1 MITFDFYAYWNG
13 EEVATLF
20 SSVTG
25 LFGSSEYHTLLAV
38 AALAGFLAVAA
49 IAAVRYRAGDMV
61 QYFFAALLLYFVAFV
76 PKATVVVIDERVAF
90 TRAVEG
96 VPLGVAF
103 TAAVTSG
110 IGHWATEAFETAF
123 TDVDAAR
130 FSKFG
135 MAFPERAAEAVRNAG
150 PIVPEVRTFVKE
162 FVARCIAPEVADKPE
177 KLRELMAAPDIPT
190 LLQNKTWVNPARL
203 LMREGSVLYCSDAWG
218 TLEQELRTKEIPA
231 QEKLLATKLAGTEKD
246 VVVAMVRQAV
256 PESESLMYGVSRS
269 MEESLK
275 HSLLLNAI
283 PEGIRTTADRS
294 GTPLATAVQISK
306 SQGNLASEISYRTMQ
321 TLAASFLPKF
331 RNILEFILIAASPF
345 IFLSMI
351 IVGSEG
357 GKVYRMYFTLF
368 FWLAL
373 WAPMAAVVNFLILH
387 VDRQPMNLLVEQFGG
402 VTMAAMDLI
411 RSEGAT
417 SQAMAGYVMTLIP
430 VISFVIAKASDIGV
444 TSLAS
449 SVMNPAQSA
458 AAAQSS
464 SLAMGNV
471 SVGNV
476 SSGNVSANSTSMNAY
491 DASLKRVD
499 GARYQNTTA
508 WGTMTGDMSSGE
520 ITGMKV
526 EKTDLGFRAVTQ
538 MGDQDS
544 LTKNITNTTGY
555 GHTDSNGYT
564 HATNYAFGEN
574 STSGTS
580 TNLTTT
586 DSYGDTQTY
595 SSGYQWAS
603 TKGHN
608 DSVMFSHNQAQ
619 NFGEGE
625 SLSTGGR
632 AHVHGRSSDVTNWVQ
647 RINPWGKGKEPE
659 VPEGQNTPNVP
670 QTNEQTAA
678 SGQALPQAQS
688 TPQTSATQGVQS
700 GPQTQSTSQ
709 PFGGNSGAG
718 AGDLEAKDVGLA
730 DLGLG
735 DLTRG
740 VGGLANPNTIALPF
754 HAKGKKQS
762 KVPGGSKTPRGS
774 KVPSGKGHEETED
787 ENNEFSLNAKFEAN
801 TEARRRQS
809 IDVNR
814 SAGIANSLNDTD
826 SASNSN
832 SKEIRNSTSY
842 ATGENFAANNFTEER
857 HGTNTAV
864 GRNWTEEEK
873 NTRNKSRNNNTS
885 SGLIFQ
891 IDQERN
897 IMDFARD
904 IYPDASPEDIL
915 KYMSNAKQ
923 RNSIAN
929 AYYSMASGDGALNPK
944 LANPMKE
951 QEDHFEAEQVAQ
963 RTTASEDVAEAARVG
978 SDSHAIMSKANE
990 WDAPERPAAPPLPD
1004 AHEDPRR
1011 LAALDQRYLTLG
1023 MQSAVGSVM
1032 DEQMFPGATIWH
1044 SLHFGATYTSPEAA
1058 TEQLQNASK
1067 YSSSAQQQLID
1078 EGREITEKNNQ

>member
-20 SSVTG
+20 SSVSG
-25 LFGSSEYHTLLAV
+25 LFGSSAYHTLLAV

-110 IGHWATEAFETAF
+110 VGHWATEAFETAF

-150 PIVPEVRTFVKE
+150 PVVPEVRSLLKE
-162 FVARCIAPEVADKPE
+162 YVARCIAPEVADKPE

-203 LMREGSVLYCSDAWG
+203 LMHEGDIVYCSDAWG
-218 TLEQELRTKEIPA
+218 TLEEKIRTKELPA
-231 QEKLLATKLAGTEKD
+231 QEKLLTAKLAGTEKD
-246 VVVAMVRQAV
+246 VIVAMVRQAI

-294 GTPLATAVQISK
+294 GTPLAAAVQISK

-345 IFLSMI
+345 VFLSMI

-476 SSGNVSANSTSMNAY
+476 SSGNLSANSTAMNTY

-508 WGTMTGDMSSGE
+508 WGSVTGDMSTGAV
-520 ITGMKV
+520 TGMRI
-526 EKTDLGFRAVTQ
+526 EKSDLGFRAVTQ

-564 HATNYAFGEN
+564 HTGSYSYGGNT
-574 STSGTS
+574 SSGTS
-580 TNLTTT
+580 TNITTT
-586 DSYGDTQTY
+586 DGFGHTESY
-595 SSGYQWAS
+595 SSGYQWAVA
-603 TKGHN
+603 KGHN
-608 DSVMFSHNQAQ
+608 NSVMFSSGRTQ
-619 NFGEGE
+619 NVSEGE
-625 SLSTGGR
+625 TLTSGGR
-632 AHVHGRSSDVTNWVQ
+632 AQFNASFGELLNVAERLNPFAKSTEPQSSESQSTA
-647 RINPWGKGKEPE
+647 
-659 VPEGQNTPNVP
+659 NVP
-670 QTNEQTAA
+670 RTAEQTAGP
-678 SGQALPQAQS
+678 GQA
-688 TPQTSATQGVQS
+688 TPQTQTSSQTPAAPGIQNGSQAQTTPQPVVGNAGS
-700 GPQTQSTSQ
+700 GS
-709 PFGGNSGAG
+709 
-718 AGDLEAKDVGLA
+718 LEAKDVGLA
-730 DLGLG
+730 DVELG
-735 DLTRG
+735 DLMRG
-740 VGGLANPNTIALPF
+740 VGGLSNPNSIALPF

-762 KVPGGSKTPRGS
+762 KVPGGKEDQ
-774 KVPSGKGHEETED
+774 KGKDIHSNFG
-787 ENNEFSLNAKFEAN
+787 LNIRFDAK
-801 TEARRRQS
+801 TEAGHQYS
-809 IDVNR
+809 TNINR
-814 SAGIANSLNDTD
+814 AAGMSNGFNETD
-826 SASNSN
+826 SASNTNSN
-832 SKEIRNSTSY
+832 ETSHSTSY
-842 ATGENFAANNFTEER
+842 GSGENFAENNFAENR
-857 HGTNTAV
+857 HGTNIAT
-864 GRNWTEEEK
+864 GRNWAEEEK
-873 NTRNKSRNNNTS
+873 NARNKIRSNNTS
-885 SGLIFQ
+885 SGLSIQ

-897 IMDFARD
+897 IMGFARD
-904 IYPDASPEDIL
+904 MDPNASAETIL
-915 KYMSNAKQ
+915 KNLSNAEY

-929 AYYSMASGDGALNPK
+929 AYYSKASGDGALNPK
-944 LANPMKE
+944 LPNPMK
-951 QEDHFEAEQVAQ
+951 QEEKQFEDGRGAHTEMASKDVNAAEDKGYGNYAVMRGAN
-963 RTTASEDVAEAARVG
+963 RAAEPG
-978 SDSHAIMSKANE
+978 
-990 WDAPERPAAPPLPD
+990 RPAAPALPN

-1011 LAALDQRYLTLG
+1011 QEALDERYLALGVQAFIDSYMEGHMHPASVVLNTLFAWSTF
-1023 MQSAVGSVM
+1023 MSPEEFN
-1032 DEQMFPGATIWH
+1032 EQMRETA
-1044 SLHFGATYTSPEAA
+1044 
-1058 TEQLQNASK
+1058 K
-1067 YSSSAQQQLID
+1067 YNPSFRQELLD
-1078 EGREITEKNNQ
+1078 KGRQISEMNNQ

>member
-20 SSVTG
+20 SSVSG
-25 LFGSSEYHTLLAV
+25 LFGSSAYHTLLAV

-90 TRAVEG
+90 TRAVDG

-110 IGHWATEAFETAF
+110 VGHWATEAFETAF

-150 PIVPEVRTFVKE
+150 PVVPEVRSLLKE
-162 FVARCIAPEVADKPE
+162 YVARCVAPEVADKPE

-203 LMREGSVLYCSDAWG
+203 LMHEGDIVYCSDAWG
-218 TLEQELRTKEIPA
+218 TLEEKIRTKELPA
-231 QEKLLATKLAGTEKD
+231 QEKLLTAKLAGTEKD
-246 VVVAMVRQAV
+246 VIVAMVRQAI

-345 IFLSMI
+345 VFLSMI

-476 SSGNVSANSTSMNAY
+476 ASGNLSANSTSMNAY

-508 WGTMTGDMSSGE
+508 WGTVTTDLNTGAV
-520 ITGMKV
+520 TGMRI
-526 EKTDLGFRAVTQ
+526 EKSDLGFRAVTQ

-564 HATNYAFGEN
+564 HSTNYAFGEN

-586 DSYGDTQTY
+586 DSFGDAQTY
-595 SSGYQWAS
+595 TSGYQWAS

-632 AHVHGRSSDVTNWVQ
+632 AHVHGRGSDVTNWLQ

-659 VPEGQNTPNVP
+659 APGGLLTPNVP
-670 QTNEQTAA
+670 RTNEQTPNPGQADPQEAAPQAPATGEVQTGPLAQTASVSA
-678 SGQALPQAQS
+678 SG
-688 TPQTSATQGVQS
+688 
-700 GPQTQSTSQ
+700 
-709 PFGGNSGAG
+709 NAG
-718 AGDLEAKDVGLA
+718 TEVGSLEAKDVGLA

-740 VGGLANPNTIALPF
+740 VGGLANPNSIALPF

-762 KVPGGSKTPRGS
+762 KVPGGSKTPSGS

-801 TEARRRQS
+801 TEAGRRQS
-809 IDVNR
+809 TGINR

-842 ATGENFAANNFTEER
+842 AEGENFAANDFTEER
-857 HGTNTAV
+857 HGTNTAT
-864 GRNWTEEEK
+864 GRSWTEEEK
-873 NTRNKSRNNNTS
+873 NARNKIRSNNTS
-885 SGLIFQ
+885 SGLSIQ

-897 IMDFARD
+897 IMNFARD
-904 IYPDASPEDIL
+904 MDPNASPETIL
-915 KYMSNAKQ
+915 KNLSNAEL
-923 RNSIAN
+923 RSSIAN

-944 LANPMKE
+944 LPNPMKE
-951 QEDHFEAEQVAQ
+951 QDDKFEAGQAAQ
-963 RTTASEDVAEAARVG
+963 RTAASEDVADAERVG

-990 WDAPERPAAPPLPD
+990 WDAPERTVAPALPD

-1011 LAALDQRYLTLG
+1011 QKALDQRYLTLG

-1044 SLHFGATYTSPEAA
+1044 SFHFGATYTSPEAA
-1058 TEQLQNASK
+1058 TEQLQSASK
-1067 YSSSAQQQLID
+1067 YSSSVEQQLID

>member
-20 SSVTG
+20 SSVSG
-25 LFGSSEYHTLLAV
+25 LFGSSAYHTLLAV

-90 TRAVEG
+90 TRAVDG

-110 IGHWATEAFETAF
+110 VGHWATEAFETAF

-150 PIVPEVRTFVKE
+150 PIVPEVRSLLKE
-162 FVARCIAPEVADKPE
+162 FVARCVAPEVADKPE

-203 LMREGSVLYCSDAWG
+203 LMHEGDIVYCSDAWG
-218 TLEQELRTKEIPA
+218 TLEEKIRTKELPA
-231 QEKLLATKLAGTEKD
+231 QEKLLTAKLAGTEKD
-246 VVVAMVRQAV
+246 VIVAMVRQAI

-345 IFLSMI
+345 VFLSMI

-476 SSGNVSANSTSMNAY
+476 SSGNLSANSTAMNGY
-491 DASLKRVD
+491 DTSLKRVD

-508 WGTMTGDMSSGE
+508 WGTVTGDMSTGAV
-520 ITGMKV
+520 TGMRI
-526 EKTDLGFRAVTQ
+526 EKSDLGFRAVTQ

-564 HATNYAFGEN
+564 HSTNYAFGEN

-586 DSYGDTQTY
+586 DSFGHTESY
-595 SSGYQWAS
+595 SSGYQWAVA
-603 TKGHN
+603 KGHN
-608 DSVMFSHNQAQ
+608 NSVMFSNGRTQ

-625 SLSTGGR
+625 SLTSGGR
-632 AHVHGRSSDVTNWVQ
+632 MQWQGNKDDLFDLIGHLR
-647 RINPWGKGKEPE
+647 
-659 VPEGQNTPNVP
+659 GQPDAGQGGVSENTGLTNVP
-670 QTNEQTAA
+670 QPLSQTAA
-678 SGQALPQAQS
+678 QAQTGPLAQTPPQPQT
-688 TPQTSATQGVQS
+688 TPQTVGSNAETGSVAGV
-700 GPQTQSTSQ
+700 
-709 PFGGNSGAG
+709 GAG
-718 AGDLEAKDVGLA
+718 SLEPTDVGLA

-740 VGGLANPNTIALPF
+740 VGGLLNPNSIALPF
-754 HAKGKKQS
+754 RGKKKKQS
-762 KVPGGSKTPRGS
+762 KTPTEKTD
-774 KVPSGKGHEETED
+774 KEERDT
-787 ENNEFSLNAKFEAN
+787 NSLFSLSGRLDAT
-801 TEARRRQS
+801 TEAGLKDSTEIKRA
-809 IDVNR
+809 D
-814 SAGIANSLNDTD
+814 GISTGLNETD
-826 SASNSN
+826 SASNTNSN
-832 SKEIRNSTSY
+832 EIRHSTFY
-842 ATGENFAANNFTEER
+842 GTGENFAENNFAENR
-857 HGTNTAV
+857 HGTNIAT

-873 NTRNKSRNNNTS
+873 NARNKIRSNNTS
-885 SGLIFQ
+885 SGLSIQ

-897 IMDFARD
+897 IMGFARD
-904 IYPDASPEDIL
+904 MDPNASAETIL
-915 KYMSNAKQ
+915 KNLSNAEY

-929 AYYSMASGDGALNPK
+929 AYYSKASGDGSLNPK
-944 LANPMKE
+944 LPNPMK
-951 QEDHFEAEQVAQ
+951 QEEKHFEDGRGAHTEMASKDVDAAEDKGYGKYAVMRGTNRA
-963 RTTASEDVAEAARVG
+963 AEPG
-978 SDSHAIMSKANE
+978 
-990 WDAPERPAAPPLPD
+990 RPAAPALPN
-1004 AHEDPRR
+1004 AHEDRR
-1011 LAALDQRYLTLG
+1011 RQEALDEHYVNLG
-1023 MQSAVGSVM
+1023 IQAVIDGVM
-1032 DEQMFPGATIWH
+1032 KKQISPATTIWH
-1044 SLHFGATYTSPEAA
+1044 AFHLGATYSSPE
-1058 TEQLQNASK
+1058 EVNKDLRINAQRFDDVK
-1067 YSSSAQQQLID
+1067 QQLID
-1078 EGREITEKNNQ
+1078 KGKKAIELNNQ

>member
-123 TDVDAAR
+123 TNVDAAR

-203 LMREGSVLYCSDAWG
+203 LMHEGDIVYCSDAWG
-218 TLEQELRTKEIPA
+218 TLEEKIRTKELPA
-231 QEKLLATKLAGTEKD
+231 QEKLLTAKLAGTEKD
-246 VVVAMVRQAV
+246 VIVAMVRQAI

-345 IFLSMI
+345 VFLSMI

-476 SSGNVSANSTSMNAY
+476 ASGNLSANSTSMNAY

-508 WGTMTGDMSSGE
+508 WGSVTRDMNTGEVTGVSAEPVNMGVHVTSSMS
-520 ITGMKV
+520 
-526 EKTDLGFRAVTQ
+526 
-538 MGDQDS
+538 DQGT
-544 LTKNITNTTGY
+544 LTRNIASSTGY
-555 GHTDSNGYT
+555 SQ
-564 HATNYAFGEN
+564 TNAVSTGN
-574 STSGTS
+574 DASLSRDNNVISGDTTTSGTS
-580 TNLTTT
+580 SGSANRW
-586 DSYGDTQTY
+586 SEA
-595 SSGYQWAS
+595 SSNVVQMRS
-603 TKGHN
+603 GHER
-608 DSVMFSHNQAQ
+608 SVMFGDAEQASMQEGTSITSQFRGGFHFGGGADNTENTLNLGRNVSKSILSNITSSTGNNFANNEEGYVGSQAANEESLINNPIITPELLNSNLLHSKTPKTKQTPNHTKSTGNKSKSVLSLFTPEVYTSVTGASKGDNNRLQSTHTQHSFSEGTGANETRNFSNTVNHDRTNGTSYAENSELRDQNGLSKRNTDVVSDRQTDTSHRSANQTTTTTR
-619 NFGEGE
+619 GE
-625 SLSTGGR
+625 SGGVTVSADIQR
-632 AHVHGRSSDVTNWVQ
+632 VALVHARQMFSNMSDEEFLRMVS
-647 RINPWGKGKEPE
+647 NPATRMAF
-659 VPEGQNTPNVP
+659 GQNVRDAMTKDDFLNPAQRMP
-670 QTNEQTAA
+670 MQTEALEEAHDINEKA
-678 SGQALPQAQS
+678 QAQS
-688 TPQTSATQGVQS
+688 KKKREDIDQRWIVGHQDRLADKPQPNAPVEAPDHLMTREEYEGQKAELEQGFDREASVHQQYFK
-700 GPQTQSTSQ
+700 GVGMLNTVKITYLD
-709 PFGGNSGAG
+709 GAG
-718 AGDLEAKDVGLA
+718 YD
-730 DLGLG
+730 
-735 DLTRG
+735 
-740 VGGLANPNTIALPF
+740 
-754 HAKGKKQS
+754 
-762 KVPGGSKTPRGS
+762 
-774 KVPSGKGHEETED
+774 
-787 ENNEFSLNAKFEAN
+787 
-801 TEARRRQS
+801 
-809 IDVNR
+809 
-814 SAGIANSLNDTD
+814 
-826 SASNSN
+826 
-832 SKEIRNSTSY
+832 
-842 ATGENFAANNFTEER
+842 
-857 HGTNTAV
+857 
-864 GRNWTEEEK
+864 
-873 NTRNKSRNNNTS
+873 
-885 SGLIFQ
+885 
-891 IDQERN
+891 
-897 IMDFARD
+897 
-904 IYPDASPEDIL
+904 SPE
-915 KYMSNAKQ
+915 
-923 RNSIAN
+923 
-929 AYYSMASGDGALNPK
+929 K
-944 LANPMKE
+944 LRKE
-951 QEDHFEAEQVAQ
+951 KEN
-963 RTTASEDVAEAARVG
+963 
-978 SDSHAIMSKANE
+978 K
-990 WDAPERPAAPPLPD
+990 
-1004 AHEDPRR
+1004 
-1011 LAALDQRYLTLG
+1011 
-1023 MQSAVGSVM
+1023 
-1032 DEQMFPGATIWH
+1032 
-1044 SLHFGATYTSPEAA
+1044 
-1058 TEQLQNASK
+1058 
-1067 YSSSAQQQLID
+1067 
-1078 EGREITEKNNQ
+1078 

>member
-20 SSVTG
+20 SSVSG
-25 LFGSSEYHTLLAV
+25 LFGSSAYHTLLAV

-150 PIVPEVRTFVKE
+150 PVVPEVRSLLKE
-162 FVARCIAPEVADKPE
+162 YVARCVAPEVADKPE

-203 LMREGSVLYCSDAWG
+203 LMHEGDIVYCSDAWG
-218 TLEQELRTKEIPA
+218 TLEEKIRTKELPA
-231 QEKLLATKLAGTEKD
+231 QEKLLTAKLAGTEKD
-246 VVVAMVRQAV
+246 VIVAMVRQAI

-345 IFLSMI
+345 VFLSMI

-476 SSGNVSANSTSMNAY
+476 ASGNLSANSTSMNAY

-508 WGTMTGDMSSGE
+508 WGTVTRDMNTGEVTGVSAEPVNMGVSITSSMS
-520 ITGMKV
+520 
-526 EKTDLGFRAVTQ
+526 
-538 MGDQDS
+538 DQGS
-544 LTKNITNTTGY
+544 LTTNIA
-555 GHTDSNGYT
+555 SSAGYT
-564 HATNYAFGEN
+564 HNTTISSGNDRSISRDEN
-574 STSGTS
+574 ITSGDVTTSGTS
-580 TNLTTT
+580 SGTASRTSET
-586 DSYGDTQTY
+586 
-595 SSGYQWAS
+595 SSNMVQV
-603 TKGHN
+603 KNGHER
-608 DSVMFSHNQAQ
+608 SVMFGDSEQASMQ
-619 NFGEGE
+619 AGTTITSLFRGGIHFGGD
-625 SLSTGGR
+625 SFGKIGNVLDGNT
-632 AHVHGRSSDVTNWVQ
+632 TN
-647 RINPWGKGKEPE
+647 
-659 VPEGQNTPNVP
+659 
-670 QTNEQTAA
+670 
-678 SGQALPQAQS
+678 S
-688 TPQTSATQGVQS
+688 
-700 GPQTQSTSQ
+700 TQS
-709 PFGGNSGAG
+709 
-718 AGDLEAKDVGLA
+718 
-730 DLGLG
+730 
-735 DLTRG
+735 
-740 VGGLANPNTIALPF
+740 
-754 HAKGKKQS
+754 
-762 KVPGGSKTPRGS
+762 KTFVS
-774 KVPSGKGHEETED
+774 TD
-787 ENNEFSLNAKFEAN
+787 ENNDGTENSAAANALTNNLSL
-801 TEARRRQS
+801 TS
-809 IDVNR
+809 SSPI
-814 SAGIANSLNDTD
+814 IAPELL
-826 SASNSN
+826 NSN
-832 SKEIRNSTSY
+832 LVHSKTLNKTKNSKINTTGKTPSRGFRLILPEVLGSLEADFKGTNNRQHSTNTQHNYSQSTDANETRGYGNTVNYDRSNGTSY
-842 ATGENFAANNFTEER
+842 AENNELRDQSGFSSSNRDSVSNRRNDTAQNGVIKTTNSARGDSGGITASADLQRLALTQARSMHPDMSDNEFLLWLSKPENRMAVMREVQRAAMNDSSLNPAEQIPMQNDALVDANEDYGKAEAHEKELRNEMDVRWEVGHGARSADKPEPKAPPAPPQPLMNREEYEAQKADLEQDFNLEASV
-857 HGTNTAV
+857 HKQYYGNV
-864 GRNWTEEEK
+864 GLWSTVNVTHLGGAFYDSPEEIRKGEEEK
-873 NTRNKSRNNNTS
+873 K
-885 SGLIFQ
+885 
-891 IDQERN
+891 
-897 IMDFARD
+897 
-904 IYPDASPEDIL
+904 
-915 KYMSNAKQ
+915 
-923 RNSIAN
+923 
-929 AYYSMASGDGALNPK
+929 
-944 LANPMKE
+944 
-951 QEDHFEAEQVAQ
+951 
-963 RTTASEDVAEAARVG
+963 
-978 SDSHAIMSKANE
+978 
-990 WDAPERPAAPPLPD
+990 
-1004 AHEDPRR
+1004 
-1011 LAALDQRYLTLG
+1011 
-1023 MQSAVGSVM
+1023 
-1032 DEQMFPGATIWH
+1032 
-1044 SLHFGATYTSPEAA
+1044 
-1058 TEQLQNASK
+1058 
-1067 YSSSAQQQLID
+1067 
-1078 EGREITEKNNQ
+1078 

>member
-20 SSVTG
+20 SSVSG
-25 LFGSSEYHTLLAV
+25 LFGSSAYHTLLAV

-90 TRAVEG
+90 TRAVDG

-110 IGHWATEAFETAF
+110 VGHWATEAFETAF

-150 PIVPEVRTFVKE
+150 PVVPEVRSLLKE
-162 FVARCIAPEVADKPE
+162 YVARCVAPEVADKPE

-203 LMREGSVLYCSDAWG
+203 LMHEGDIVYCSDAWG
-218 TLEQELRTKEIPA
+218 TLEEKIRTKELPA
-231 QEKLLATKLAGTEKD
+231 QEKLLTAKLAGTEKD
-246 VVVAMVRQAV
+246 VIVAMVRQAI

-345 IFLSMI
+345 VFLSMI

-357 GKVYRMYFTLF
+357 GKVYRLYFTLF

-508 WGTMTGDMSSGE
+508 WGTVTRDMNTGEATGVSAEPVNMGVHVTSSMS
-520 ITGMKV
+520 
-526 EKTDLGFRAVTQ
+526 
-538 MGDQDS
+538 DQGT
-544 LTKNITNTTGY
+544 LTRNIASSTGY
-555 GHTDSNGYT
+555 SQ
-564 HATNYAFGEN
+564 TNAVSTGN
-574 STSGTS
+574 DASLSRDNNVISGDTTTSGTS
-580 TNLTTT
+580 SGSANRW
-586 DSYGDTQTY
+586 SEA
-595 SSGYQWAS
+595 SSNVVQMRS
-603 TKGHN
+603 GHER
-608 DSVMFSHNQAQ
+608 SVMFGDAEQAGTEESVGILTQ
-619 NFGEGE
+619 YRGGIHIGKGVGDE
-625 SLSTGGR
+625 SL
-632 AHVHGRSSDVTNWVQ
+632 
-647 RINPWGKGKEPE
+647 NPE
-659 VPEGQNTPNVP
+659 QNTPNKNFEP
-670 QTNEQTAA
+670 ANIAPDNSANNLNITNNTSE
-678 SGQALPQAQS
+678 GMLS
-688 TPQTSATQGVQS
+688 TN
-700 GPQTQSTSQ
+700 Q
-709 PFGGNSGAG
+709 PIIQ
-718 AGDLEAKDVGLA
+718 
-730 DLGLG
+730 
-735 DLTRG
+735 
-740 VGGLANPNTIALPF
+740 P
-754 HAKGKKQS
+754 
-762 KVPGGSKTPRGS
+762 
-774 KVPSGKGHEETED
+774 
-787 ENNEFSLNAKFEAN
+787 EN
-801 TEARRRQS
+801 Q
-809 IDVNR
+809 
-814 SAGIANSLNDTD
+814 
-826 SASNSN
+826 NSN
-832 SKEIRNSTSY
+832 LIHSKAPTKGTSSRKRFDNKFDSFAESEQPLRNL
-842 ATGENFAANNFTEER
+842 FTEE
-857 HGTNTAV
+857 V
-864 GRNWTEEEK
+864 PQ
-873 NTRNKSRNNNTS
+873 
-885 SGLIFQ
+885 Q
-891 IDQERN
+891 I
-897 IMDFARD
+897 
-904 IYPDASPEDIL
+904 
-915 KYMSNAKQ
+915 
-923 RNSIAN
+923 
-929 AYYSMASGDGALNPK
+929 
-944 LANPMKE
+944 
-951 QEDHFEAEQVAQ
+951 
-963 RTTASEDVAEAARVG
+963 
-978 SDSHAIMSKANE
+978 
-990 WDAPERPAAPPLPD
+990 
-1004 AHEDPRR
+1004 
-1011 LAALDQRYLTLG
+1011 
-1023 MQSAVGSVM
+1023 
-1032 DEQMFPGATIWH
+1032 
-1044 SLHFGATYTSPEAA
+1044 
-1058 TEQLQNASK
+1058 
-1067 YSSSAQQQLID
+1067 
-1078 EGREITEKNNQ
+1078 

>member
-20 SSVTG
+20 SSVSG
-25 LFGSSEYHTLLAV
+25 LFGSSAYHTLLAV

-90 TRAVEG
+90 TRAVDG

-110 IGHWATEAFETAF
+110 VGHWATEAFETAF

-150 PIVPEVRTFVKE
+150 PVVPEVRSLLKE
-162 FVARCIAPEVADKPE
+162 YVARCVAPEVADKPE

-203 LMREGSVLYCSDAWG
+203 LMHEGDIVYCSDAWG
-218 TLEQELRTKEIPA
+218 TLEEKIRTKELPA
-231 QEKLLATKLAGTEKD
+231 QEKLLTAKLAGTEKD
-246 VVVAMVRQAV
+246 VIVAMVRQAI

-345 IFLSMI
+345 VFLSMI

-476 SSGNVSANSTSMNAY
+476 ASGNLSANSTAMNGY
-491 DASLKRVD
+491 DTSLKRVD

-508 WGTMTGDMSSGE
+508 WGSVTRDMNTGE
-520 ITGMKV
+520 VTGV
-526 EKTDLGFRAVTQ
+526 
-538 MGDQDS
+538 
-544 LTKNITNTTGY
+544 
-555 GHTDSNGYT
+555 
-564 HATNYAFGEN
+564 
-574 STSGTS
+574 
-580 TNLTTT
+580 
-586 DSYGDTQTY
+586 
-595 SSGYQWAS
+595 
-603 TKGHN
+603 
-608 DSVMFSHNQAQ
+608 
-619 NFGEGE
+619 
-625 SLSTGGR
+625 
-632 AHVHGRSSDVTNWVQ
+632 
-647 RINPWGKGKEPE
+647 
-659 VPEGQNTPNVP
+659 
-670 QTNEQTAA
+670 
-678 SGQALPQAQS
+678 
-688 TPQTSATQGVQS
+688 
-700 GPQTQSTSQ
+700 
-709 PFGGNSGAG
+709 
-718 AGDLEAKDVGLA
+718 
-730 DLGLG
+730 
-735 DLTRG
+735 
-740 VGGLANPNTIALPF
+740 
-754 HAKGKKQS
+754 
-762 KVPGGSKTPRGS
+762 
-774 KVPSGKGHEETED
+774 
-787 ENNEFSLNAKFEAN
+787 
-801 TEARRRQS
+801 
-809 IDVNR
+809 
-814 SAGIANSLNDTD
+814 SAGP
-826 SASNSN
+826 
-832 SKEIRNSTSY
+832 STW
-842 ATGENFAANNFTEER
+842 A
-857 HGTNTAV
+857 
-864 GRNWTEEEK
+864 
-873 NTRNKSRNNNTS
+873 
-885 SGLIFQ
+885 
-891 IDQERN
+891 
-897 IMDFARD
+897 
-904 IYPDASPEDIL
+904 
-915 KYMSNAKQ
+915 
-923 RNSIAN
+923 
-929 AYYSMASGDGALNPK
+929 
-944 LANPMKE
+944 
-951 QEDHFEAEQVAQ
+951 
-963 RTTASEDVAEAARVG
+963 
-978 SDSHAIMSKANE
+978 
-990 WDAPERPAAPPLPD
+990 
-1004 AHEDPRR
+1004 
-1011 LAALDQRYLTLG
+1011 
-1023 MQSAVGSVM
+1023 
-1032 DEQMFPGATIWH
+1032 
-1044 SLHFGATYTSPEAA
+1044 
-1058 TEQLQNASK
+1058 
-1067 YSSSAQQQLID
+1067 
-1078 EGREITEKNNQ
+1078 

>member
-387 VDRQPMNLLVEQFGG
+387 VDLQPMNLLVEQFGG

-508 WGTMTGDMSSGE
+508 WGTVTRDMNTGEVTGVSAEPVNMGVHVTSSMS
-520 ITGMKV
+520 
-526 EKTDLGFRAVTQ
+526 
-538 MGDQDS
+538 DQGT
-544 LTKNITNTTGY
+544 LTRNIASSTGY
-555 GHTDSNGYT
+555 SQ
-564 HATNYAFGEN
+564 TNAVSTGN
-574 STSGTS
+574 DASLSRDNNVISGDTTTSGTS
-580 TNLTTT
+580 SGSANRW
-586 DSYGDTQTY
+586 SEA
-595 SSGYQWAS
+595 SSNVVQMRS
-603 TKGHN
+603 GHER
-608 DSVMFSHNQAQ
+608 SVMFGDAEQAGTEESVGILTQ
-619 NFGEGE
+619 YRGGIHIGKGVGDE
-625 SLSTGGR
+625 SL
-632 AHVHGRSSDVTNWVQ
+632 
-647 RINPWGKGKEPE
+647 NPE
-659 VPEGQNTPNVP
+659 QNTPNKNFEP
-670 QTNEQTAA
+670 ANIAPDNSANNLNITNNTSE
-678 SGQALPQAQS
+678 GMLS
-688 TPQTSATQGVQS
+688 TN
-700 GPQTQSTSQ
+700 Q
-709 PFGGNSGAG
+709 PIIQ
-718 AGDLEAKDVGLA
+718 
-730 DLGLG
+730 
-735 DLTRG
+735 
-740 VGGLANPNTIALPF
+740 P
-754 HAKGKKQS
+754 
-762 KVPGGSKTPRGS
+762 
-774 KVPSGKGHEETED
+774 
-787 ENNEFSLNAKFEAN
+787 EN
-801 TEARRRQS
+801 Q
-809 IDVNR
+809 
-814 SAGIANSLNDTD
+814 
-826 SASNSN
+826 NSN
-832 SKEIRNSTSY
+832 LIHSKAPT
-842 ATGENFAANNFTEER
+842 
-857 HGTNTAV
+857 
-864 GRNWTEEEK
+864 
-873 NTRNKSRNNNTS
+873 NNNTS
-885 SGLIFQ
+885 TLSKVG
-891 IDQERN
+891 
-897 IMDFARD
+897 DFAKSTLD
-904 IYPDASPEDIL
+904 VLSPDFL
-915 KYMSNAKQ
+915 
-923 RNSIAN
+923 
-929 AYYSMASGDGALNPK
+929 GALNVSIGGNGRRNQSTNTQHTFSEGTGANETRSFGNTVNHDRTNGTSYAESSELRDQNGLSKRNTDVVSDRQTDTSHRSADKTTTTTRGESGGVTVSADIQRVALAQARQMFSNMSDEEFLRMVSDPAIRMAFGQNVRDAMAK
-944 LANPMKE
+944 DDFLNPAQRMPMQTEALEEAHDINEKAQAQSKKKREDIDQGWIVGHQGRLADKPQPNAPVETPDHLMTREEYEGQKAELEQGFDREASVHQQYFKGIGLANTVKIT
-951 QEDHFEAEQVAQ
+951 HLK
-963 RTTASEDVAEAARVG
+963 G
-978 SDSHAIMSKANE
+978 
-990 WDAPERPAAPPLPD
+990 
-1004 AHEDPRR
+1004 
-1011 LAALDQRYLTLG
+1011 
-1023 MQSAVGSVM
+1023 
-1032 DEQMFPGATIWH
+1032 
-1044 SLHFGATYTSPEAA
+1044 FGYESPEKLRKS
-1058 TEQLQNASK
+1058 E
-1067 YSSSAQQQLID
+1067 
-1078 EGREITEKNNQ
+1078 EEKE